1 MVVIR
6 KQNGSPRRI
15 VHMQKL
21 KNAFLRQIHSF
32 MSPYHKA
39 LIVPRNTYKMVPDAW
54 EGYQSITLDKE
65 SCKLTQFL
73 TPFGC

>member
-39 LIVPRNTYKMVPDAW
+39 LIVPSNSYKMVTDAF
-54 EGYQSITLDKE
+54 EGYHSVSLDKE
-65 SCKLTQFL
+65 SCKLTQL
-73 TPFGC
+73 GTPFGC